1 LRIAHIHRILQGLAL
16 ANTGVGADLGIHGGA
31 ALQWPLR
38 GDAVNRIQPRTTAVF
53 AVAILALA
61 LLLPGGAFA
70 QDKLSGVY
78 KGNGAPAALT
88 QVVAYK
94 GEPES
99 GQPVTV
105 LVISA
110 KSQAGS
116 SKPSFDALFGKFGDA
131 LVVKILPDGKIYSL
145 DLVHSKLESPGGS
158 IQIFGVLKMAD
169 FKMADGRVS
178 GHLTSGGPSK
188 VRDQTWEVDLTF
200 ETKAP

>member
-1 LRIAHIHRILQGLAL
+1 M
-16 ANTGVGADLGIHGGA
+16 
-31 ALQWPLR
+31 
-38 GDAVNRIQPRTTAVF
+38 NRMQPRTTTVF
-53 AVAILALA
+53 AMAMLALV
-61 LLLPGGAFA
+61 LPLPGGAFA
-70 QDKLSGVY
+70 QNKLSGVY
-78 KGNGAPAALT
+78 KGNGSPAALT

-116 SKPSFDALFGKFGDA
+116 AKPSFDALFGKFGDA
-131 LVVKILPDGKIYSL
+131 LVVKIFPDGKVYSL

-158 IQIFGVLKMAD
+158 IQIFGVLKATD
-169 FKMADGRVS
+169 FKMADGKVS
-178 GHLTSGGPSK
+178 GHLTSGGVAK

>member
-1 LRIAHIHRILQGLAL
+1 MNNRQARTMATFTMALLAF
-16 ANTGVGADLGIHGGA
+16 V
-31 ALQWPLR
+31 
-38 GDAVNRIQPRTTAVF
+38 
-53 AVAILALA
+53 
-61 LLLPGGAFA
+61 LLLPGSAFA
-70 QDKLSGVY
+70 QSKLSGVY

-88 QVVAYK
+88 QVAAYK

-105 LVISA
+105 LVLSA

-116 SKPSFDALFGKFGDA
+116 AKPAFDALFGKFGDA
-131 LVVKILPDGKIYSL
+131 LVVKIFPDGKVYSL

-158 IQIFGVLKMAD
+158 IQVFGVLKLTD
-169 FKMADGRVS
+169 FKMADGKVS
-178 GHLTSGGPSK
+178 GHLSSGGPSK

>member
-1 LRIAHIHRILQGLAL
+1 MATFTMALLAF
-16 ANTGVGADLGIHGGA
+16 V
-31 ALQWPLR
+31 
-38 GDAVNRIQPRTTAVF
+38 
-53 AVAILALA
+53 
-61 LLLPGGAFA
+61 LLLPGSAFA
-70 QDKLSGVY
+70 QSKLSGVY

-88 QVVAYK
+88 QVAAYK

-105 LVISA
+105 LVLSA

-116 SKPSFDALFGKFGDA
+116 AKPAFDALFGKFGDA
-131 LVVKILPDGKIYSL
+131 LVVKIFPDGKVYSL

-158 IQIFGVLKMAD
+158 IQVFGVLKLTD
-169 FKMADGRVS
+169 FKMADGKVS
-178 GHLTSGGPSK
+178 GHLSSGGPSK

>member
-1 LRIAHIHRILQGLAL
+1 M
-16 ANTGVGADLGIHGGA
+16 
-31 ALQWPLR
+31 
-38 GDAVNRIQPRTTAVF
+38 QPRTTIAFIMAV
-53 AVAILALA
+53 LAFA

-70 QDKLSGVY
+70 QNKLSGTY
-78 KGNGAPAALT
+78 KGNGTPAALT

-131 LVVKILPDGKIYSL
+131 LVVKIFPDGKVYSL

-158 IQIFGVLKMAD
+158 IQIFGVLKVTD
-169 FKMADGRVS
+169 FKMADGKVS
-178 GHLTSGGPSK
+178 GHLTSGGVSK

>member
-1 LRIAHIHRILQGLAL
+1 
-16 ANTGVGADLGIHGGA
+16 
-31 ALQWPLR
+31 
-38 GDAVNRIQPRTTAVF
+38 VNSMQPRTTAAF
-53 AVAILALA
+53 TIAILACV

-70 QDKLSGVY
+70 QSKLSGVY

-110 KSQAGS
+110 KRQAGS
-116 SKPSFDALFGKFGDA
+116 SKPPFDALFGKFGDA
-131 LVVKILPDGKIYSL
+131 LVVKIFPDGKVYSL

-158 IQIFGVLKMAD
+158 IQIFGVLKMTD
-169 FKMADGRVS
+169 FKTADGKVS
-178 GHLTSGGPSK
+178 GHLTSGGPAK
-188 VRDQTWEVDLTF
+188 VRDQTWDVDLTF
-200 ETKAP
+200 ETKIP

>member
-1 LRIAHIHRILQGLAL
+1 
-16 ANTGVGADLGIHGGA
+16 
-31 ALQWPLR
+31 
-38 GDAVNRIQPRTTAVF
+38 VNSIQPRAMAAFIT
-53 AVAILALA
+53 AILAFV

-70 QDKLSGVY
+70 QNKVSGVY
-78 KGNGAPAALT
+78 KGNGTPAALT

-105 LVISA
+105 LVFSA

-116 SKPSFDALFGKFGDA
+116 SKPPFDALFGKFGDA
-131 LVVKILPDGKIYSL
+131 LIVKIHPDGKVYSL
-145 DLVHSKLESPGGS
+145 DLVHSKLDSPGGS
-158 IQIFGVLKMAD
+158 IQIFGVLKATD
-169 FKMADGRVS
+169 FKMADGKVS

-188 VRDQTWEVDLTF
+188 VRDQTWEVDVTF

>member
-1 LRIAHIHRILQGLAL
+1 MNIIRPRA
-16 ANTGVGADLGIHGGA
+16 TA
-31 ALQWPLR
+31 AFT
-38 GDAVNRIQPRTTAVF
+38 I
-53 AVAILALA
+53 AILAFV

-70 QDKLSGVY
+70 QSKLSGVY
-78 KGNGAPAALT
+78 KGNGTPATLT

-116 SKPSFDALFGKFGDA
+116 AKPPFDALFGKFGDA
-131 LVVKILPDGKIYSL
+131 LVVKIFPDGKIYSL

-158 IQIFGVLKMAD
+158 IQIFGVLKMTD
-169 FKMADGRVS
+169 FKMADGKVS

>member
-1 LRIAHIHRILQGLAL
+1 MVAFTI
-16 ANTGVGADLGIHGGA
+16 
-31 ALQWPLR
+31 
-38 GDAVNRIQPRTTAVF
+38 
-53 AVAILALA
+53 AILAFIF
-61 LLLPGGAFA
+61 LLSGGAFA
-70 QDKLSGVY
+70 QSKLSGVY

-116 SKPSFDALFGKFGDA
+116 SKPPFDALFNKFGDA
-131 LVVKILPDGKIYSL
+131 LVVRIFPDGKIYSL
-145 DLVHSKLESPGGS
+145 DLVHSKLDSPGGS
-158 IQIFGVLKMAD
+158 IQVFGVLKMTD
-169 FKMADGRVS
+169 FKMADGKIS
-178 GHLTSGGPSK
+178 GHLSSGGQAK

-200 ETKAP
+200 ETKA

>member
-1 LRIAHIHRILQGLAL
+1 MNNIRA
-16 ANTGVGADLGIHGGA
+16 
-31 ALQWPLR
+31 
-38 GDAVNRIQPRTTAVF
+38 RTTAAF
-53 AVAILALA
+53 SMAILAFV

-70 QDKLSGVY
+70 QSKLSGVY
-78 KGNGAPAALT
+78 KGNGTPAALT

-116 SKPSFDALFGKFGDA
+116 SKPPFDALFGKFGDA
-131 LVVKILPDGKIYSL
+131 LVVKIFPDGKVYSL

-158 IQIFGVLKMAD
+158 IQVFGVLKMTD
-169 FKMADGRVS
+169 FKMADGKVS
-178 GHLTSGGPSK
+178 GHLSSGGPSK